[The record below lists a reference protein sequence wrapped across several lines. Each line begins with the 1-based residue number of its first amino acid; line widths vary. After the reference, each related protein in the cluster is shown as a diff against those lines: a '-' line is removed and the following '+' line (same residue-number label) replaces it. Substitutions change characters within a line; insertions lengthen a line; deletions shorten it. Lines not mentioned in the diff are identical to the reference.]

1 MAVAPLISIC
11 IPAYQRREY
20 LRRLLDSIEIQT
32 FRLFEVIITDDSP
45 GTELKEL
52 VESHPLLPKIRY
64 YKNHRT
70 LGTPENWNEGIR
82 KSGGDWIKI
91 MHDDDWF
98 SGPDS
103 LYFFAEAIEKGNDG
117 SYFSAYTNIFTDG
130 RSKSIRPNFRQ
141 LKSVKQLPESL
152 FASNRIGPPSVI
164 IFKKDNDLTFDNR
177 MKWLVDVDFY
187 IRYFKKYGPPEY
199 IPKNLVQ
206 IGISESQVTRSS
218 FGKPDI
224 EIPERFMLG
233 EKLGDR
239 SIQHITV
246 FDAWWRFLRNLSIK
260 DITQIKNSGYNGKIP
275 DFITAM
281 INSQQKIPE
290 SILKSGLFSK
300 IFMFISYIKIKN
312 NSKLIDSVNGE
323 RSSVNGR

>member
-1 MAVAPLISIC
+1 MAVTPLVSIC
-11 IPAYQRREY
+11 IPAYQRKES
-20 LRRLLDSIEIQT
+20 LRRLLDSIEMQS

-45 GTELKEL
+45 GNELQEL

-70 LGTPENWNEGIR
+70 LGTPENWNESLR

-103 LYFFAEAIEKGNDG
+103 LHFFAEAVKKEAAEF
-117 SYFSAYTNIFTDG
+117 YFSAYTNALPDG
-130 RSKSIRPNFRQ
+130 HSRNISPNFRQ
-141 LKSVKQLPESL
+141 LKSMKRLPETL

-177 MKWLVDVDFY
+177 MKWLVDIDFY
-187 IRYFKKYGPPEY
+187 IRYFKKHGPPEY

-233 EKLGDR
+233 EKLGDI

-246 FDAWWRFLRNLSIK
+246 FDAWWRFLRNLSIR
-260 DITQIKNSGYNGKIP
+260 DIAQIKNSGYNGKIP
-275 DFITAM
+275 DFIPS
-281 INSQQKIPE
+281 IIKFQNKIPAP
-290 SILKSGLFSK
+290 ILRTGLFSK
-300 IFMFISYIKIKN
+300 TFMLFLYL
-312 NSKLIDSVNGE
+312 KLRKRLTPNA
-323 RSSVNGR
+323 

>member
-1 MAVAPLISIC
+1 MAAAPLISIC
-11 IPAYQRREY
+11 IPAYQRKEY

-45 GTELKEL
+45 GTELQEL
-52 VESHPLLPKIRY
+52 VENHPLLPKIRY

-70 LGTPENWNEGIR
+70 LGTPENWNEGFR

-98 SGPDS
+98 SGPES
-103 LYFFAEAIEKGNDG
+103 LYFFAEAIEKGNAR

-130 RSKSIRPNFRQ
+130 RSKSIKPNLRQ
-141 LKSVKQLPESL
+141 LESIKLSESL

-164 IFKKDNDLTFDNR
+164 IFKKDNELTFDNR

-206 IGISESQVTRSS
+206 IGISESQVTHSS

-224 EIPERFMLG
+224 EIPERFMLA

-246 FDAWWRFLRNLSIK
+246 FDAWWRSLRNLSIK
-260 DITQIKNSGYNGKIP
+260 DITQIKNSGYSGKIP
-275 DFITAM
+275 DFIPA
-281 INSQQKIPE
+281 IIKFQNKIPA
-290 SILKSGLFSK
+290 SILKTGLFSK
-300 IFMFISYIKIKN
+300 TFMFILYLKFRKRLTPN
-312 NSKLIDSVNGE
+312 A
-323 RSSVNGR
+323 